1 VARRGRNARLAG
13 LGSRDMHRDSHRRV
27 RGHPVVV
34 RECSEF
40 FSEISLGHPYFGTT
54 LLDATN

>member
-1 VARRGRNARLAG
+1 VRLAG

-27 RGHPVVV
+27 RGHPAVV
-34 RECSEF
+34 RKCSEF